1 MFHKDQITFT
11 HSVLTYVE
19 SLNCHFSKK
28 QKALFTVERS
38 LQTELLVSVTA
49 AIKLFYTNCWSQ

>member
-19 SLNCHFSKK
+19 
-28 QKALFTVERS
+28 
-38 LQTELLVSVTA
+38 
-49 AIKLFYTNCWSQ
+49 